1 LITESHVQGVA
12 VFHLGFS
19 YGQSHWG
26 YSSAEEMRQG
36 IAPVER
42 NVENPEMPQHPCN
55 ESQLAFHEQRLQ
67 TLWDMMETCR
77 KNLIKS

>member
-1 LITESHVQGVA
+1 MYRVLQYFIW
-12 VFHLGFS
+12 GFS
-19 YGQSHWG
+19 YGQSHWD
-26 YSSAEEMRQG
+26 YSSTEEMRQG

-55 ESQLAFHEQRLQ
+55 ERQLAFHEQRLQ